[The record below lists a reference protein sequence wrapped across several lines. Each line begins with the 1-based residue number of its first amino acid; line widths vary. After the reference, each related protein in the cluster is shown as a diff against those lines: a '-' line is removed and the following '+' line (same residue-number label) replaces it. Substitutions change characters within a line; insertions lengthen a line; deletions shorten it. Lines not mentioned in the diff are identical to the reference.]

1 MDPSNQPELVCLL
14 LARNAEADLD
24 GFFAAISGIVDT
36 VVALDR
42 SSTDRTRERLEA
54 EPLVVS
60 VISGEGTD
68 RDPARDRDAL
78 LAAAAAL
85 QPRWVLRLA
94 ADERIAPDD
103 QAALRELLT
112 EQTDPKYVY
121 LFRVLGV
128 AGDSGRVVD
137 GPERWGARLFAWA
150 PRQTLAVTDQD
161 CGPAEIDTERQ
172 RRTTVRIQRRAAPGE
187 RGERPW
193 APRPPELPALV
204 NGPSPP
210 AGPVAPGAPVL
221 SAVVI
226 SRDDGPRI
234 EQAVASVV
242 AQVCPVPFEVI
253 VVVSGSGGAGAFVRE
268 RFPEVRVV
276 ELDHPALPGEARN
289 AGVRV
294 ARGRYVS
301 FPGSHV
307 ELAPGSLAARVCAH
321 ELGWAM
327 VSGVMLNGTRTA
339 AGWAS
344 YYLDNATVLPG
355 RPSGPHRRAP
365 IRCSYLRAAIE
376 AVGGFP
382 EDVRAAEDTA
392 VNLQLFALGYGAY
405 RSQEVRLYHNSRCRT
420 VPRLVGHHFGRGR
433 AFGRILFDGAVNHGR
448 WYKIRRFVLGGPNI
462 RFKQVR
468 HDVARWAPEQRGHFR
483 RVSPLVFLAATSTW
497 AGWCSELLVLLPR
510 AALSTAIR
518 RSAAAARRQFVRDEP
533 DRPASRTT
541 RTDSST

>member
-1 MDPSNQPELVCLL
+1 MDPSNRPELVCLL
-14 LARNAEADLD
+14 VARNSEADLD

-42 SSTDRTRERLEA
+42 GSSDRTRQRLEA
-54 EPLVVS
+54 EPLVAS

-68 RDPARDRDAL
+68 ADPARDRDAL
-78 LAAAAAL
+78 LAAAAVL
-85 QPRWVLRLA
+85 QPRWVLWLA

-103 QAALRELLT
+103 RAALRELVA
-112 EQTDPKYVY
+112 EQADPEYVY
-121 LFRVLGV
+121 LFRVLEV
-128 AGDSGRVVD
+128 AGDSGREVD
-137 GPERWGARLFAWA
+137 GPERWGARLSAWA
-150 PRQTLAVTDQD
+150 PGQTLAVTGQE

-172 RRTTVRIQRRAAPGE
+172 RRTTVRIQRLAAPGE
-187 RGERPW
+187 RRERRW

-210 AGPVAPGAPVL
+210 AGPLAPGAPVL

-234 EQAVASVV
+234 ERAVASVV

-253 VVVSGSGGAGAFVRE
+253 VVVSGSGGTGAFVRE

-307 ELAPGSLAARVCAH
+307 ELAPGSLAARVRAH

-344 YYLDNATVLPG
+344 YYLDNATVLAG

-382 EDVRAAEDTA
+382 EDVRSAEDTA

-405 RSQEVRLYHNSRCRT
+405 RSQEVRLYHHSRCRT
-420 VPRLVGHHFGRGR
+420 APALVSHHFGRGR
-433 AFGRILFDGAVNHGR
+433 AFGRILVDGAVNHGR

-468 HDVARWAPEQRGHFR
+468 DDVARWAPEQRGHFR

-497 AGWCSELLVLLPR
+497 AGWCWEMLVLLPR
-510 AALSTAIR
+510 AALASAIHR
-518 RSAAAARRQFVRDEP
+518 YGARRTAPPVP
-533 DRPASRTT
+533 NAIARPTL
-541 RTDSST
+541 TDHD